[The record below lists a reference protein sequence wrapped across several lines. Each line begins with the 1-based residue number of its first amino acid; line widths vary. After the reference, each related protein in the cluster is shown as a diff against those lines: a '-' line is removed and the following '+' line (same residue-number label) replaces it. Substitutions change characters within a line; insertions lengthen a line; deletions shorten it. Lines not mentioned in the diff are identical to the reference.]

1 MLGITYDKFKIL
13 SLIYIGTIFYTLAAY
28 YHLKIKDWTIIKAL
42 SLAIPLV
49 IIEYS
54 FSLRGNRQANQIL
67 NMNVLQILIIT
78 MTFYFIN
85 AWLLN
90 YFLLKNKLNVMRE
103 IISFILIIA
112 AFYISN
118 NIKVDEIL
126 LK

>member
-1 MLGITYDKFKIL
+1 MLTLNYEKIKIL

-28 YHLKIKDWTIIKAL
+28 YHLKLKDWTFIKAF

-54 FSLRGNRQANQIL
+54 FSLKGNRQANQIL
-67 NMNVLQILIIT
+67 NMNTIQILIIT

-90 YFLLKNKLNVMRE
+90 YFILKNPVNFWRE
-103 IISFILIIA
+103 IISFILIIS
-112 AFYISN
+112 AFYITSN
-118 NIKVDEIL
+118 VKVDEIL

>member
-1 MLGITYDKFKIL
+1 MFDINYEKISIL
-13 SLIYIGTIFYTLAAY
+13 SLIYLGTIFYTLAAY
-28 YHLKIKDWTIIKAL
+28 YHLKLKDWTFIKAF

-54 FSLRGNRQANQIL
+54 FSLRGNRQANTTL
-67 NMNVLQILIIT
+67 GMNAIQILIIT
-78 MTFYFIN
+78 ITFYFIN

-90 YFLLKNKLNVMRE
+90 YFILKNKINYQRE
-103 IISFILIIA
+103 IISFILVIA